1 MTHDSAVATHM
12 IIGTLGLLAYWGALL
27 TRKGSP
33 VHRFAGKVTFSLL
46 IVVVLSVGPPLMLRA
61 GPFDPGRLV
70 QFTYLALCLATV
82 VMLGWTAI
90 RWKHAPEQ
98 FRGLHFK
105 VLGPVLF
112 LLGAIVLAAGLQ
124 RGDPVP
130 MVLSWVGLVYGAA
143 MIHFAWTRAPLLPT
157 WWISWHLSAVCGLF
171 TAVHGT
177 LLSVVWRDL
186 LAQDAGS
193 WTTAAFHLG
202 VLVVA
207 IAMRLWFGRKR
218 QVPWRFTRPTR
229 AGQLVA

>member
-27 TRKGSP
+27 TLKGSP

-46 IVVVLSVGPPLMLRA
+46 IVVVLSV
-61 GPFDPGRLV
+61 
-70 QFTYLALCLATV
+70 
-82 VMLGWTAI
+82 
-90 RWKHAPEQ
+90 
-98 FRGLHFK
+98 
-105 VLGPVLF
+105 GPVLF

-177 LLSVVWRDL
+177 LLSVVWREL

-202 VLVVA
+202 VLVIA
-207 IAMRLWFGRKR
+207 IAMRLWFGHKR
-218 QVPWRFTRPTR
+218 HVPWRFTRAAR
-229 AGQLVA
+229 ASQLVA